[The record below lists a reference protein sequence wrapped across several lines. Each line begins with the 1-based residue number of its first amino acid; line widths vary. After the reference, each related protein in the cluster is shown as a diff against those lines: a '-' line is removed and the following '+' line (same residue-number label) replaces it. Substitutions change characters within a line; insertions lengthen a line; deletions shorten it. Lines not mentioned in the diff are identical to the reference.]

1 MNIFFFWSCVRQFAS
16 DFYKWHSQ
24 VWKLSV
30 NCFTSDQQTKKM
42 FFFLMRSNT
51 AFNQFAYYFLPW
63 TYKPT
68 ENNIYQLSC
77 NLIVYTSR
85 LGDTYTH
92 QGTGSPL
99 VQTINCLTHLPLDK
113 MAVVLQTIYS
123 HAFSWMKSLVFWLK
137 FHWSLFGKVHL
148 TITQHWFWFR

>member
-1 MNIFFFWSCVRQFAS
+1 MCEAICQWFLQVTQSSVKIIS
-16 DFYKWHSQ
+16 ELLHKWPTNKEN
-24 VWKLSV
+24 V
-30 NCFTSDQQTKKM
+30 
-42 FFFLMRSNT
+42 FFLMRSNT

-99 VQTINCLTHLPLDK
+99 VQTINCLTHLPLNK
-113 MAVVLQTIYS
+113 MAVVLQMIYS